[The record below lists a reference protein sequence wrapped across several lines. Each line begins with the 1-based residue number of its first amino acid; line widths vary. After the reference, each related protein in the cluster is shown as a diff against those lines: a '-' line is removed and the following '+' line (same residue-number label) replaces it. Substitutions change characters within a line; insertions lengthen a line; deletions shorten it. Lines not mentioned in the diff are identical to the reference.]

1 MPSNKTVK
9 VGASIETA
17 KEKRTQAG
25 VLSVSEMPLPEVAIL
40 KEYEKIYPGITQ
52 LLLDELCNE
61 GKTRRECAK
70 LMAWSALFAPLS
82 AVVLFGVIGYFCVE
96 LAKVN
101 ANLGSVALVIAGIAL
116 LVSVI
121 KGSLKRFKLEK
132 NGHEVSK
139 KQ

>member
-52 LLLDELCNE
+52 RRQNPSRMCQTHGMERALCTSVGGGSVWCNRLLL
-61 GKTRRECAK
+61 RRACQSERKSGERCARYRRHSVTCLGDK
-70 LMAWSALFAPLS
+70 R
-82 AVVLFGVIGYFCVE
+82 VV
-96 LAKVN
+96 K
-101 ANLGSVALVIAGIAL
+101 
-116 LVSVI
+116 
-121 KGSLKRFKLEK
+121 
-132 NGHEVSK
+132 EV
-139 KQ
+139 